1 MKHRRLEP
9 PFKDVRTL
17 TLSLGLWA
25 NDQSIHDP
33 TQEKY
38 ISVFILF
45 AHKVL
50 PFSAS
55 LGKIKGQRD
64 SN

>member
-1 MKHRRLEP
+1 MKHRRPEP

-25 NDQSIHDP
+25 NHHSIHDP
-33 TQEKY
+33 TREKY

-45 AHKVL
+45 PHKVL

-55 LGKIKGQRD
+55 LGEIKGQRD
-64 SN
+64 SS